1 MSAPAVAVAAM
12 NRPVAGA
19 LCAILS
25 YLAFATNDAIVKDL
39 TARYSV
45 FQVSAMTTLF
55 ALLPYAVMV
64 ARDGGFAVVRPR
76 QPKLVALRGVLA
88 VFGGITG
95 IYAFSQ
101 LPMAD
106 VYAIIFVSPVLVT
119 ILSIPVLGEK
129 VGRYRWAAVGAGFV
143 GVLVMVRPTGEALSL
158 GHLAAFVNVFIGAA
172 VVLLMRHLGPTEHR
186 TVMVGT
192 VMASVLI
199 VNVPLA
205 LFFFVVPPWEDVL
218 RAAAGGTL
226 MGFAQ
231 FLIVRSLALA
241 PAGVIAPMQYTI
253 LVWGALYGVL
263 LFGDPIKT
271 NVVVGA
277 CILVASSVYIMYRER
292 VRQVPKPYVG

>member
-1 MSAPAVAVAAM
+1 MSAPAVAVAPL

-19 LCAILS
+19 LCAIVS
-25 YLAFATNDAIVKDL
+25 YLAFATNDAIVKEL
-39 TARYSV
+39 TERYSV

-64 ARDGGFAVVRPR
+64 ARDGGIAVVRPR
-76 QPKLVALRGVLA
+76 QPRLVALRGVLA

-106 VYAIIFVSPVLVT
+106 VYAIIFLNPVLVT

-129 VGRYRWAAVGAGFV
+129 VGRYRWAAVGVGFL
-143 GVLVMVRPTGEALSL
+143 GVLVMVRPTGESLSL

-192 VMASVLI
+192 VMGSVLL

-205 LFFFVVPPWEDVL
+205 LVFFVVPPWEDLL
-218 RAAAGGTL
+218 RAAAGGIL
-226 MGFAQ
+226 MGLAQ